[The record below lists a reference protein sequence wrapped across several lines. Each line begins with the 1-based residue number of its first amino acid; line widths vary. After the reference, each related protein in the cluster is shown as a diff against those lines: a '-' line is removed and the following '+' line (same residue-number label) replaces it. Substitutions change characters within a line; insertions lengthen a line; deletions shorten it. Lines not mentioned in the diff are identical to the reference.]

1 MVKEFTEEKDE
12 SLEILDPEE
21 GSSDEAHSE
30 SDSLSESASE
40 DLPDPLIKCS
50 EELAT
55 EKDLRL
61 RISAEFVNYRKR
73 IENQRIEWSL
83 RAKSGVIRNL
93 LPILDDLER
102 SLDAADQTDS
112 EDVAFT
118 ALKSGVSLVN
128 QNFNTELEK
137 LGLERIQ
144 SIGQE
149 FDEHLHE
156 AVGQTPISDDSQN
169 GLVIHESQPG
179 YRLGKQVLRH
189 AKVIV
194 AVSSAPSPDETESS

>member
-1 MVKEFTEEKDE
+1 MVKEFTEEIDE
-12 SLEILDPEE
+12 SIETLDPDE
-21 GSSDEAHSE
+21 GSDHETPSE
-30 SDSLSESASE
+30 IDSVNESISE
-40 DLPDPLIKCS
+40 DPPDPLAQCS
-50 EELAT
+50 EELAN

-61 RISAEFVNYRKR
+61 RLSAEFANYRR
-73 IENQRIEWSL
+73 RMENQRIEWSV

-102 SLDAADQTDS
+102 SLDAAEQTDS

-118 ALKSGVSLVN
+118 SLKSGVSLVN
-128 QNFNTELEK
+128 QNFNAELEK

-144 SIGQE
+144 SVGKE
-149 FDEHLHE
+149 FDEELHE
-156 AVGQTPISDDSQN
+156 AVGQAPTPDDAQN
-169 GLVIHESQPG
+169 GHVIHESQSG

-194 AVSSAPSPDETESS
+194 AVSSVPAPDETES